1 MTDTPKGRRVS
12 ITQVPRMIRRTELR
26 RIVPLADSTIYEL
39 EQSGGFPRRF
49 SLTPRC
55 VVWDLSEVE
64 AWIEERR
71 QASKEGRIITAPSP
85 DVRKRRSRPVKRPR
99 PTKV

>member
-1 MTDTPKGRRVS
+1 MTDTSKNRRVS
-12 ITQVPRMIRRTELR
+12 INQMPRMIRRTELR

-39 EQSGGFPRRF
+39 EQSGNFPRRF

-64 AWIEERR
+64 TWIEERR
-71 QASKEGRIITAPSP
+71 QASKEGRIVTAPSP
-85 DVRKRRSRPVKRPR
+85 DIRKRRSRPVKRPR
-99 PTKV
+99 LTEV

>member
-1 MTDTPKGRRVS
+1 
-12 ITQVPRMIRRTELR
+12 MIRHTELK
-26 RIVPLADSTIYEL
+26 RIVPLAGSSIYEL

-49 SLTPRC
+49 SLTQRC

-71 QASKEGRIITAPSP
+71 QVSKEGRIITATSP
-85 DVRKRRSRPVKRPR
+85 DVRKRRSRPVKRR
-99 PTKV
+99 PTKA

>member
-1 MTDTPKGRRVS
+1 MTDTSKNRRVS
-12 ITQVPRMIRRTELR
+12 INQMPRMIRRTELR

-39 EQSGGFPRRF
+39 EQSSNFPRRF

-71 QASKEGRIITAPSP
+71 QASKEGRIVTAPSP

-99 PTKV
+99 LTEV